1 MIEIVSEDTD
11 ADPKLM
17 RVWCMVNRQNKT
29 VRPDAPITDP
39 DMTIEEVHHKLSGN
53 KSQDLRL
60 WAELLEEAG
69 QGADP
74 KLSSNSPGPNGVVPK
89 SDIIILFLKWFDVEN
104 QTIVGAG
111 HIYISRDKKVEDLV
125 PEIQRKMGWPERSE
139 SGEKLQLK
147 LFEVRSSHVNHP
159 TY

>member
-1 MIEIVSEDTD
+1 
-11 ADPKLM
+11 
-17 RVWCMVNRQNKT
+17 MVNRQNKT
-29 VRPDAPITDP
+29 VRPDSPITDP

-53 KSQDLRL
+53 KSQDLRM
-60 WAELLEEAG
+60 WAELLEETGPA
-69 QGADP
+69 AD
-74 KLSSNSPGPNGVVPK
+74 LRMSNNSPGPNGAVSK

-125 PEIQRKMGWPERSE
+125 PEIKRKMGWPDRTE

-147 LFEVRSSHVNHP
+147 LFEVRGSHL
-159 TY
+159 T